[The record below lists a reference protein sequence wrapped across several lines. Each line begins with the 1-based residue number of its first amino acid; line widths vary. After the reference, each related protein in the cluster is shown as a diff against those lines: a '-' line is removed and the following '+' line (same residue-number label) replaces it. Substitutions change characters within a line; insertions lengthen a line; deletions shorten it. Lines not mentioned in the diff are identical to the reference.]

1 MIDHI
6 SLNVSD
12 PAVSR
17 AFYVKALAPL
27 GYEVAA
33 EYGPVVGLKAADA
46 EGGPGA
52 DLWLAPAMYPAPV
65 HLALTAATAEQVDA
79 FHTAALAAGG
89 RDNGVPGERPH
100 YHPGY
105 YAAFVLDPDGNNLEV
120 VCHDGPRAGEPAR

>member
-52 DLWLAPAMYPAPV
+52 DLWLAPAMDPAPV
-65 HLALTAATAEQVDA
+65 HLALTAATAAQVDA
-79 FHTAALAAGG
+79 FPTAALAAGG

>member
-46 EGGPGA
+46 EGGPDA
-52 DLWLAPAMYPAPV
+52 DLWLAPAMDPAPV

-120 VCHDGPRAGEPAR
+120 VCHDGARAGEPAR

>member
-52 DLWLAPAMYPAPV
+52 DLWLAPAMDPAPV

-100 YHPGY
+100 YRPGY

>member
-52 DLWLAPAMYPAPV
+52 DLWLAPAMDPAPI

>member
-33 EYGPVVGLKAADA
+33 EYGPFVGLKAADA

-52 DLWLAPAMYPAPV
+52 DLWLAPAMDPAPV

>member
-52 DLWLAPAMYPAPV
+52 DLWLAPAMDPAPV

-120 VCHDGPRAGEPAR
+120 VFHGAGD

>member
-52 DLWLAPAMYPAPV
+52 DLWLAPAMDPAPV
-65 HLALTAATAEQVDA
+65 PLALTAATAEQVDA

>member
-52 DLWLAPAMYPAPV
+52 DLWLAPAMDPAPV

-89 RDNGVPGERPH
+89 RDNGVPGGRPH

>member
-33 EYGPVVGLKAADA
+33 EYGPLVGLKAADA

-52 DLWLAPAMYPAPV
+52 DLWLAPAMDPAPV

>member
-27 GYEVAA
+27 DYEVAA

-52 DLWLAPAMYPAPV
+52 DLWLAPAMDPAPV

>member
-52 DLWLAPAMYPAPV
+52 DLWLAPAMDPAPV

-120 VCHDGPRAGEPAR
+120 VRHDGPRAGEPAR

>member
-52 DLWLAPAMYPAPV
+52 DLWLAPAMDPAPV

-100 YHPGY
+100 YPPGY

-120 VCHDGPRAGEPAR
+120 VCHDGARAGEPAR

>member
-52 DLWLAPAMYPAPV
+52 DLWLAPAMDPAPV

-120 VCHDGPRAGEPAR
+120 VCHDGARAGEPAR

>member
-52 DLWLAPAMYPAPV
+52 DLWLAPAMDPAPV

-89 RDNGVPGERPH
+89 RDHGVPGERPH

-120 VCHDGPRAGEPAR
+120 VCHDGARAGEPAR

>member
-52 DLWLAPAMYPAPV
+52 DLWLAPAMDPAPG

>member
-46 EGGPGA
+46 EGGPSA
-52 DLWLAPAMYPAPV
+52 DLWLAPAMDPAPV

>member
-33 EYGPVVGLKAADA
+33 EYGPLVGLKAADA

-52 DLWLAPAMYPAPV
+52 DLWLAPAMDPAPV

-120 VCHDGPRAGEPAR
+120 VCHDGARAGEPAR

>member
-52 DLWLAPAMYPAPV
+52 DLWLAPAMDPAPV

-79 FHTAALAAGG
+79 FHTGSLSP
-89 RDNGVPGERPH
+89 VTVFP
-100 YHPGY
+100 
-105 YAAFVLDPDGNNLEV
+105 
-120 VCHDGPRAGEPAR
+120 PRG

>member
-52 DLWLAPAMYPAPV
+52 DLWLAPAMDPAPV

-120 VCHDGPRAGEPAR
+120 VCHDGARAGGPAR

>member
-46 EGGPGA
+46 EGGPGS
-52 DLWLAPAMYPAPV
+52 DLWLARAMDPAPV

-89 RDNGVPGERPH
+89 RDNGVPGERPD

>member
-1 MIDHI
+1 M
-6 SLNVSD
+6 
-12 PAVSR
+12 P
-17 AFYVKALAPL
+17 KA
-27 GYEVAA
+27 
-33 EYGPVVGLKAADA
+33 D
-46 EGGPGA
+46 
-52 DLWLAPAMYPAPV
+52 PAPV

-120 VCHDGPRAGEPAR
+120 VCHDGARAGEPAR

>member
-52 DLWLAPAMYPAPV
+52 DRWLAPAMDPAPV

-120 VCHDGPRAGEPAR
+120 VCHDGARAGEPAR

>member
-52 DLWLAPAMYPAPV
+52 DLWLAPAMDPAPV

-105 YAAFVLDPDGNNLEV
+105 YAAFVLDPDGNNIEV

>member
-52 DLWLAPAMYPAPV
+52 DLWLAPAMDPAPV

-120 VCHDGPRAGEPAR
+120 VCHDGARAGELAR

>member
-33 EYGPVVGLKAADA
+33 EYGPVVGLTAADA

-52 DLWLAPAMYPAPV
+52 DLWLAPAMDPAPV

>member
-46 EGGPGA
+46 EGGPVA
-52 DLWLAPAMYPAPV
+52 DLWLAPAMDPAPV

>member
-52 DLWLAPAMYPAPV
+52 DLWLAPAMDPAPV

>member
-52 DLWLAPAMYPAPV
+52 DLWLAPAMDPAPV

-105 YAAFVLDPDGNNLEV
+105 YAAFVLDPDDNNLEV
-120 VCHDGPRAGEPAR
+120 VCHDGARAGEPAR

>member
-52 DLWLAPAMYPAPV
+52 DLWLAPAMDPAPV

-100 YHPGY
+100 YQPGY

-120 VCHDGPRAGEPAR
+120 VCHDGARAGEPAR